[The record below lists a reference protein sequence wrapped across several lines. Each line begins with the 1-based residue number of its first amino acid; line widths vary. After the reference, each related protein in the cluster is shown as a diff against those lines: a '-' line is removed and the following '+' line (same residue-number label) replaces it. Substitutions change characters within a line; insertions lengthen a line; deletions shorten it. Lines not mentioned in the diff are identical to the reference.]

1 MLARFDH
8 SAGVIANANH
18 GAKRAAEKT
27 FDRQNLCAIG
37 ADNQYL
43 ARMGA
48 GDSG

>member
-37 ADNQYL
+37 GQNHINF
-43 ARMGA
+43 RTGA